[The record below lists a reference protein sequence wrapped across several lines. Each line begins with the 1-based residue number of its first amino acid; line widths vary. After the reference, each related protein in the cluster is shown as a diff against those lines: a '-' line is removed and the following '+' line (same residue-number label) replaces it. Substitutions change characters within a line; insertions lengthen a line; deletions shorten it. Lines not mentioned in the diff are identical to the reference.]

1 MRLLGLELPNPMA
14 AVQYILS
21 HTQELA
27 LDPRPLIIGW
37 HATSGRLDMELE
49 QAPGMGQLDAGG
61 VYWCETSTIVAF
73 ICLDLY
79 LSQIELEAADHPT
92 ALHERP
98 DAEVLPK
105 LMQLYKHS
113 YDLEALDSSIH
124 DCGGRMFLQTL
135 CANGSEARVV
145 TSSVHLLLEAAEM
158 KMLLTTPAPD
168 APQDHGQSAT
178 FQPGMPTVEVAVE
191 DLQVILYGH

>member
-1 MRLLGLELPNPMA
+1 MELPDPLTAM
-14 AVQYILS
+14 QYILS
-21 HTQELA
+21 HTQQLA
-27 LDPRPLIIGW
+27 P
-37 HATSGRLDMELE
+37 
-49 QAPGMGQLDAGG
+49 
-61 VYWCETSTIVAF
+61 F
-73 ICLDLY
+73 
-79 LSQIELEAADHPT
+79 ELEAADHPT
-92 ALHERP
+92 ALRERP
-98 DAEVLPK
+98 VAEVLPK

-135 CANGSEARVV
+135 CANGSQARVV

-158 KMLLTTPAPD
+158 KMLLTSPAPH
-168 APQDHGQSAT
+168 AQDHGQSAT